1 MYNVDTNQINHLLD
15 FIDSEL
21 IVGVEKILLIPREEC
36 LNDPIDRFA
45 LERISQLFIEAM
57 TDIGNLL
64 IDGFI
69 MRDPGS
75 YEDIVDIMAD
85 EKVYSPEQAEIFK
98 RFVLFRKSLVG
109 QYTDNISE
117 SLYDVYQQYDQ
128 TFRQYTTIIRSY
140 LEKELW

>member
-1 MYNVDTNQINHLLD
+1 MYNVDSNRINHLLD

-21 IVGVEKILLIPREEC
+21 IVGLEKVLLIPREDCIKE
-36 LNDPIDRFA
+36 PIPRFA
-45 LERISQLFIEAM
+45 LQRISQLFIEAM

-75 YEDIVDIMAD
+75 YEDIVDIMQD
-85 EKVYSPEQAEIFK
+85 EKVYSPKEAEIFR
-98 RFVLFRKSLVG
+98 RFVLLRKSLVG
-109 QYTDNISE
+109 QYTEDISE
-117 SLYDVYQQYDQ
+117 SLYDEYQEHNQI
-128 TFRQYTTIIRSY
+128 FRRYTTIIRSY

>member
-1 MYNVDTNQINHLLD
+1 MYNVDTNRINHLLD

-21 IVGVEKILLIPREEC
+21 IVGLEKVLLIPKEEC
-36 LNDPIDRFA
+36 IKEPTHRFA
-45 LERISQLFIEAM
+45 LQRISQLFIEAM

-75 YEDIVDIMAD
+75 YEDIVDIMED
-85 EKVYSPEQAEIFK
+85 EKVYSPEEAEIFK

-109 QYTDNISE
+109 QYTEDISE
-117 SLYDVYQQYDQ
+117 SLYDVYQQHNQ
-128 TFRQYTTIIRSY
+128 TFSRYTTIIRSY